1 MRLPPGPGRCRQRAA
16 ADAARFPESFRAR
29 RALLET
35 YPDPARLR
43 EPPSADRDVPPPA
56 RDTCGA
62 WPGVSPYR
70 PPPPTGHS
78 APPRRPEVPF
88 HSGRTFRPAQTG
100 GSVPCRPHNSAS
112 RKLNTPPA
120 VGRRCSAR
128 QATLYA
134 GAGTKKPGRQP
145 TLYAEAGTKK
155 TGRQPT
161 LGPARGTGYRDASSC
176 RRPAICGKISAQITR
191 RTGTAR
197 QPGQPVVQI

>member
-1 MRLPPGPGRCRQRAA
+1 MQPVSRNPFRA
-16 ADAARFPESFRAR
+16 RAR
-29 RALLET
+29 RALLEA
-35 YPDPARLR
+35 DHAPARLR
-43 EPPSADRDVPPPA
+43 EPPSADRDIPPSA

-62 WPGVSPYR
+62 WSGVSPYR

-78 APPRRPEVPF
+78 APHRPDI
-88 HSGRTFRPAQTG
+88 
-100 GSVPCRPHNSAS
+100 
-112 RKLNTPPA
+112 PPA

-128 QATLYA
+128 RIAPMRGY
-134 GAGTKKPGRQP
+134 GHKKTGRQP
-145 TLYAEAGTKK
+145 TLYARGRHKK

>member
-43 EPPSADRDVPPPA
+43 EPPSADRDIPPPA

-62 WPGVSPYR
+62 CPAPPPHR
-70 PPPPTGHS
+70 PPR
-78 APPRRPEVPF
+78 ADRIF
-88 HSGRTFRPAQTG
+88 RTAQTG
-100 GSVPCRPHNSAS
+100 GSVPFRPDIPPRADRILHPLSAGDA
-112 RKLNTPPA
+112 PH
-120 VGRRCSAR
+120 GRPLSTQVRA
-128 QATLYA
+128 QKN
-134 GAGTKKPGRQP
+134 GTAAHSLRRGRH
-145 TLYAEAGTKK
+145 KK

>member
-1 MRLPPGPGRCRQRAA
+1 MRLPPDPIRCRQRAA

-62 WPGVSPYR
+62 CPASSPAQK
-70 PPPPTGHS
+70 PPPTAHS
-78 APPRRPEVPF
+78 APHRPEVPF
-88 HSGRTFRPAQTG
+88 HAGRTIPPRADRMFHPLSAGDAPHG
-100 GSVPCRPHNSAS
+100 GSLPC
-112 RKLNTPPA
+112 
-120 VGRRCSAR
+120 
-128 QATLYA
+128 A
-134 GAGTKKPGRQP
+134 GTGTKKPGRQP

>member
-1 MRLPPGPGRCRQRAA
+1 MRLPPDPVRCRQRAA

-35 YPDPARLR
+35 YLDPARLR
-43 EPPSADRDVPPPA
+43 ESPSADRDIPPSA

-62 WPGVSPYR
+62 WSGVSPYR

-88 HSGRTFRPAQTG
+88 HSDRTFRPAPTG
-100 GSVPCRPHNSAS
+100 YS
-112 RKLNTPPA
+112 T
-120 VGRRCSAR
+120 RCR
-128 QATLYA
+128 QAMLRTA
-134 GAGTKKPGRQP
+134 GHSLRRYGH
-145 TLYAEAGTKK
+145 KK

>member
-1 MRLPPGPGRCRQRAA
+1 MRLPPDPGRCQQRAA

-43 EPPSADRDVPPPA
+43 ESPSADRDIPPSA

-62 WPGVSPYR
+62 WSGVSPYR

-78 APPRRPEVPF
+78 APP
-88 HSGRTFRPAQTG
+88 QTG
-100 GSVPCRPHNSAS
+100 GSIPFRPHIPPRTDRIFHPLSAGHAPHGGS
-112 RKLNTPPA
+112 LP
-120 VGRRCSAR
+120 C
-128 QATLYA
+128 
-134 GAGTKKPGRQP
+134 AGT
-145 TLYAEAGTKK
+145 GTKK

>member
-1 MRLPPGPGRCRQRAA
+1 MRLPPDPGRCRLRAA
-16 ADAARFPESFRAR
+16 ADATRFPESFRAR
-29 RALLET
+29 RALLKAD
-35 YPDPARLR
+35 PDTAAAGSLRQRTGTFRL
-43 EPPSADRDVPPPA
+43 PPA
-56 RDTCGA
+56 TPAAHARHLRRTG
-62 WPGVSPYR
+62 R
-70 PPPPTGHS
+70 PPPTGHS
-78 APPRRPEVPF
+78 APHRPDI
-88 HSGRTFRPAQTG
+88 
-100 GSVPCRPHNSAS
+100 
-112 RKLNTPPA
+112 PPA
-120 VGRRCSAR
+120 VGRPCSAR

-145 TLYAEAGTKK
+145 TLYARGRHKK

>member
-29 RALLET
+29 WALLET
-35 YPDPARLR
+35 YPAPARLR
-43 EPPSADRDVPPPA
+43 EPPSADRDIPPPA

-62 WPGVSPYR
+62 WSGVSPYR

-78 APPRRPEVPF
+78 APHRPDI
-88 HSGRTFRPAQTG
+88 
-100 GSVPCRPHNSAS
+100 
-112 RKLNTPPA
+112 PPA
-120 VGRRCSAR
+120 VGRPCSAR
-128 QATLYA
+128 RIAPMRRYGHKKTGTAAHTLRR
-134 GAGTKKPGRQP
+134 GRH
-145 TLYAEAGTKK
+145 KK

>member
-1 MRLPPGPGRCRQRAA
+1 MQPVFRNP
-16 ADAARFPESFRAR
+16 FRAR

-35 YPDPARLR
+35 DLDPARLR

-62 WPGVSPYR
+62 CPAPPPHR
-70 PPPPTGHS
+70 PPRADRTFRTAQTGGSIPFRPHI
-78 APPRRPEVPF
+78 PPRTDRRF
-88 HSGRTFRPAQTG
+88 RSMQAAQFRPAQTG
-100 GSVPCRPHNSAS
+100 CS
-112 RKLNTPPA
+112 T
-120 VGRRCSAR
+120 RCR
-128 QATLYA
+128 QAMLRTADRSHAQVRAQKNRDGSPLS
-134 GAGTKKPGRQP
+134 TQRQ
-145 TLYAEAGTKK
+145 AQKK

>member
-1 MRLPPGPGRCRQRAA
+1 MRLPPDPVRCRQRTA

-62 WPGVSPYR
+62 CPASSPAQK
-70 PPPPTGHS
+70 PPPTAHS
-78 APPRRPEVPF
+78 APRRPEVPF
-88 HSGRTFRPAQTG
+88 HSDRTFRLAQTEY
-100 GSVPCRPHNSAS
+100 S
-112 RKLNTPPA
+112 T
-120 VGRRCSAR
+120 RCR
-128 QATLYA
+128 QAMLRTA
-134 GAGTKKPGRQP
+134 GHSLRRYGH
-145 TLYAEAGTKK
+145 KK

>member
-1 MRLPPGPGRCRQRAA
+1 MQPVSRNP
-16 ADAARFPESFRAR
+16 FRAR
-29 RALLET
+29 RALQKT
-35 YPDPARLR
+35 DPDPARLR
-43 EPPSADRDVPPPA
+43 ESPSADRDIPPSA

-62 WPGVSPYR
+62 WSGVSPYR

-78 APPRRPEVPF
+78 APP
-88 HSGRTFRPAQTG
+88 QTG
-100 GSVPCRPHNSAS
+100 GSIPFRPHIPPRTDRIFHPLSAGHAPHGGS
-112 RKLNTPPA
+112 LP
-120 VGRRCSAR
+120 C
-128 QATLYA
+128 
-134 GAGTKKPGRQP
+134 AGT
-145 TLYAEAGTKK
+145 GTKK

>member
-1 MRLPPGPGRCRQRAA
+1 MQPVSRNP
-16 ADAARFPESFRAR
+16 FRAR
-29 RALLET
+29 RALQKT
-35 YPDPARLR
+35 DPDPARLR
-43 EPPSADRDVPPPA
+43 ESPSADRDIPPSA

-62 WPGVSPYR
+62 WSGVSPYR

-78 APPRRPEVPF
+78 APP
-88 HSGRTFRPAQTG
+88 QTG
-100 GSVPCRPHNSAS
+100 GSIPFRPHIPPRTDRIFHPLSAGHAPHGGS
-112 RKLNTPPA
+112 LP
-120 VGRRCSAR
+120 C
-128 QATLYA
+128 A
-134 GAGTKKPGRQP
+134 GTGTKKTGRQP
-145 TLYAEAGTKK
+145 TLYARGRHKK

>member
-1 MRLPPGPGRCRQRAA
+1 MRLPPDPVRCRQRAA

-62 WPGVSPYR
+62 CPAPPPHR
-70 PPPPTGHS
+70 PPR
-78 APPRRPEVPF
+78 AD
-88 HSGRTFRPAQTG
+88 RTFRTAQTG
-100 GSVPCRPHNSAS
+100 GSIPFRPHIPPRTDRIFHPLSAGHAPHGGS
-112 RKLNTPPA
+112 LP
-120 VGRRCSAR
+120 C
-128 QATLYA
+128 A
-134 GAGTKKPGRQP
+134 GTGTKKTGRQP
-145 TLYAEAGTKK
+145 TLYARGRHKK

>member
-1 MRLPPGPGRCRQRAA
+1 MQPVSRNPFAPGGHFWRHIPTRPASGSLRQRTGTFRLPPATPAAHGPASRRTGR
-16 ADAARFPESFRAR
+16 PR
-29 RALLET
+29 R
-35 YPDPARLR
+35 PDI
-43 EPPSADRDVPPPA
+43 PPPA
-56 RDTCGA
+56 DRRFH
-62 WPGVSPYR
+62 SIQ
-70 PPPPTGHS
+70 TGH
-78 APPRRPEVPF
+78 
-88 HSGRTFRPAQTG
+88 
-100 GSVPCRPHNSAS
+100 SAS

>member
-1 MRLPPGPGRCRQRAA
+1 MQPVSRNP
-16 ADAARFPESFRAR
+16 FRAR
-29 RALLET
+29 ARRVLLEADH
-35 YPDPARLR
+35 DPARLR

-70 PPPPTGHS
+70 PPPP
-78 APPRRPEVPF
+78 AD
-88 HSGRTFRPAQTG
+88 RTFRPAQTG
-100 GSVPCRPHNSAS
+100 YS
-112 RKLNTPPA
+112 T
-120 VGRRCSAR
+120 RCR
-128 QATLYA
+128 QAMLRTAGHSLRRGRHKKNGTAAHTLRR
-134 GAGTKKPGRQP
+134 GRH
-145 TLYAEAGTKK
+145 KK

>member
-1 MRLPPGPGRCRQRAA
+1 MQPVSRNP
-16 ADAARFPESFRAR
+16 FRAR
-29 RALLET
+29 ARRVLLEADH
-35 YPDPARLR
+35 DPARLR
-43 EPPSADRDVPPPA
+43 ESPSADRDVPPPA

-70 PPPPTGHS
+70 PPPR
-78 APPRRPEVPF
+78 AD
-88 HSGRTFRPAQTG
+88 RTFRTAQTG
-100 GSVPCRPHNSAS
+100 GSIPFRPHIPPRTDRMFHPLSAGDA
-112 RKLNTPPA
+112 PH
-120 VGRRCSAR
+120 GRPLSTQG
-128 QATLYA
+128 QAQKT
-134 GAGTKKPGRQP
+134 GRQP

>member
-1 MRLPPGPGRCRQRAA
+1 MQPVSRNP
-16 ADAARFPESFRAR
+16 FRAR
-29 RALLET
+29 ARRVLLEADH
-35 YPDPARLR
+35 DPARLR
-43 EPPSADRDVPPPA
+43 ESPSADRDVPPPA

-70 PPPPTGHS
+70 PPPADRTFR
-78 APPRRPEVPF
+78 PPRRPEVPF
-88 HSGRTFRPAQTG
+88 HSGRTFRLAQTEY
-100 GSVPCRPHNSAS
+100 S
-112 RKLNTPPA
+112 T
-120 VGRRCSAR
+120 RCR
-128 QATLYA
+128 QAMLRTA
-134 GAGTKKPGRQP
+134 GHSLRRGRHKKTGTAAHSLRRGRH
-145 TLYAEAGTKK
+145 KK

>member
-1 MRLPPGPGRCRQRAA
+1 MQPVSRNPFRA
-16 ADAARFPESFRAR
+16 RAR
-29 RALLET
+29 RALLEA
-35 YPDPARLR
+35 DHAPARLR

-62 WPGVSPYR
+62 CPAPPPHR
-70 PPPPTGHS
+70 PPR
-78 APPRRPEVPF
+78 AD
-88 HSGRTFRPAQTG
+88 RTFRTAQTG
-100 GSVPCRPHNSAS
+100 GSVPFRPDIPPRTDRIFHPLSAGDA
-112 RKLNTPPA
+112 PH
-120 VGRRCSAR
+120 GRPLSTQGQAQKKRDGSPLSTQR
-128 QATLYA
+128 QA
-134 GAGTKKPGRQP
+134 Q
-145 TLYAEAGTKK
+145 KK

>member
-62 WPGVSPYR
+62 CPASSPAQK
-70 PPPPTGHS
+70 PPPTAHS
-78 APPRRPEVPF
+78 APHRPEVPF
-88 HSGRTFRPAQTG
+88 HAGRTIPPRADRMFHPLSAGHAPHG
-100 GSVPCRPHNSAS
+100 GSLPC
-112 RKLNTPPA
+112 
-120 VGRRCSAR
+120 
-128 QATLYA
+128 A
-134 GAGTKKPGRQP
+134 GTGTKKRDGSPHSTQGQAQKNGTAAHTLRRGRH
-145 TLYAEAGTKK
+145 KK

-161 LGPARGTGYRDASSC
+161 LGPARGIGYRDASSC
-176 RRPAICGKISAQITR
+176 RRPAICGKISAQITH

>member
-62 WPGVSPYR
+62 CPAPPPHR
-70 PPPPTGHS
+70 PPRADRRFRSIQTGH
-78 APPRRPEVPF
+78 
-88 HSGRTFRPAQTG
+88 
-100 GSVPCRPHNSAS
+100 SAS

-128 QATLYA
+128 QASLYA
-134 GAGTKKPGRQP
+134 GAGTKKRDGSPLSTQRQ
-145 TLYAEAGTKK
+145 AQKK

>member
-62 WPGVSPYR
+62 CPASSPAQK
-70 PPPPTGHS
+70 PPPTAHS
-78 APPRRPEVPF
+78 AP
-88 HSGRTFRPAQTG
+88 QTG
-100 GSVPCRPHNSAS
+100 GSIPFRPHIPPRTDRIFHPLSAGHAPHGGS
-112 RKLNTPPA
+112 LP
-120 VGRRCSAR
+120 C
-128 QATLYA
+128 A
-134 GAGTKKPGRQP
+134 GTGTKKTGRQP
-145 TLYAEAGTKK
+145 TLYARGRHKK